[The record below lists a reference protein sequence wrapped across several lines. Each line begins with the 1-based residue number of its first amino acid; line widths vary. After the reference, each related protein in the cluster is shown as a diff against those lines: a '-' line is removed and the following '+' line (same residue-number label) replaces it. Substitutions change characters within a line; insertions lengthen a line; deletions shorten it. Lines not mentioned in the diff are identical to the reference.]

1 MLTLP
6 SLPPRTF
13 AHRAGTGIALLLA
26 LGILVGCSAPEP
38 TSPDSTA
45 GEESPSTVES
55 TEVAPERVDIPTGLE
70 ARSFAEGID
79 DAELL
84 SWVEAAI
91 AEMKD
96 PPTSF
101 LGLIWPIGT
110 QIDDD
115 PDPQLFD
122 GDMFR
127 EHTQALTDEDLDAT
141 VATFREWQS
150 NLVCAEGMD
159 EREMEDG
166 AKRVERWI
174 TGGAD
179 VATAPDPCFRARS
192 GVYAWPE
199 GVSKTTAT
207 EVWFHETYHG
217 LSNYL
222 IRQCS
227 VAENQPEEKYEGI
240 RWFSEGTAEYFG
252 NYMAAKIEG
261 RDDYVQVILRKAYN
275 DYRGDPGADFNN
287 AYFQAAGIQLMI
299 ERGTLDAEKV
309 KDGSYFND
317 CAYMETFDPG
327 QAEPQ
332 YIAENFG
339 QIVESGGRYQFSE
352 DAING

>member
-1 MLTLP
+1 
-6 SLPPRTF
+6 
-13 AHRAGTGIALLLA
+13 
-26 LGILVGCSAPEP
+26 
-38 TSPDSTA
+38 
-45 GEESPSTVES
+45 
-55 TEVAPERVDIPTGLE
+55 
-70 ARSFAEGID
+70 
-79 DAELL
+79 
-84 SWVEAAI
+84 
-91 AEMKD
+91 MKD

-150 NLVCAEGMD
+150 NLVCAEGID

-166 AKRVERWI
+166 AKRVGRWI

-179 VATAPDPCFRARS
+179 VATAPDPCFKGRS
-192 GVYAWPE
+192 AVYAWPE

-207 EVWFHETYHG
+207 EVWFHEAYHG

-240 RWFSEGTAEYFG
+240 RWFAEGTAEYFG

-275 DYRGDPGADFNN
+275 DFRGDPGADFNN

>member
-1 MLTLP
+1 MITVH
-6 SLPPRTF
+6 SLPLRTF

-26 LGILVGCSAPEP
+26 LGILVGCSTPEP

-45 GEESPSTVES
+45 GEESPSTLES

-110 QIDDD
+110 QIDDE

-127 EHTQALTDEDLDAT
+127 EHTQAMTDEDRDAT
-141 VATFREWQS
+141 VATFREWQF
-150 NLVCAEGMD
+150 NLVCAED
-159 EREMEDG
+159 INDREMEDG

-227 VAENQPEEKYEGI
+227 VAENKPEEQYEGI
-240 RWFSEGTAEYFG
+240 RWFAEGTAEYFG

-261 RDDYVQVILRKAYN
+261 RDDYVQVILRKAYD

-299 ERGTLDAEKV
+299 ERGTIDAAKV
-309 KDGSYFND
+309 TDGSYFND
-317 CAYMETFDPG
+317 CAYMETFDPD
-327 QAEPQ
+327 QPEAR

-339 QIVESGGRYQFSE
+339 KIERVNGSYQYRES
-352 DAING
+352 AING